1 MFKTI
6 ASLCLSLTLLL
17 TAQALPFGDR
27 ARQRQV
33 LTQAL
38 GLTQP
43 QLQQIQPILL
53 DAAGQLRDLQQSLLS
68 PAQQQQRRTQI
79 VQSAVRQ
86 VSPILS
92 ADQRSQLAEMLRLVL
107 ESLR

>member
-1 MFKTI
+1 MI

-27 ARQRQV
+27 ARQRQA

-38 GLTQP
+38 GLTQS
-43 QLQQIQPILL
+43 QLQQLQPILL
-53 DAAGQLRDLQQSLLS
+53 DAASQLRDLQQSQLS
-68 PAQQQQRRTQI
+68 PAQQQQRRTHI
-79 VQSAVRQ
+79 VQDAVRQ

-92 ADQRSQLAEMLRLVL
+92 ADQRTQLADMLRLIL
-107 ESLR
+107 DSLH